1 MSQLRQAL
9 ETPADGNDLAQIK
22 LKDAVNAAISNLSNS
37 SEQIDNVRGSIGARL
52 GAIDIQSAENTSI
65 GLVNTSTQAAIGDT
79 DVATASIDLAFQQS
93 LLQASQLAFVKI
105 AQLSLF
111 NKL

>member
-9 ETPADGNDLAQIK
+9 ETPSDGNVQAQIK
-22 LKDAVNAAISNLSNS
+22 LKDTINASIGNLSNA
-37 SEQIDNVRGSIGARL
+37 SERVDNVRGSIGARL
-52 GAIDIQSAENTSI
+52 NAIDIQSAENVSQ
-65 GLVNTSTQAAIGDT
+65 GLSNTSTQAAIGDT
-79 DVATASIDLAFQQS
+79 DVATASIELAFQQS